1 MLASLEIPAHEVQ
14 RRLNTD
20 NPWWKAGH
28 SIDPEE
34 AGWPRRAYFP
44 QFAQLASEQGV
55 RRAVVLMGP
64 RRVGKTVMLKHL
76 VSRLLGDGVAGTRI
90 LFLSLDTPL
99 YSGRSLESLVQMFID
114 LQQHPKGTFL
124 WVLFDEIQYLKDWEV
139 HLKSLVDTYPAL
151 RVVASGSAAAALR
164 MKSRESGA
172 GRFTE
177 FILPPLTFAEYLRF
191 VGCEAALIAQ
201 SQDAAVLGRELIFRA
216 TDIHALNAEFVN
228 YLNYGGFPEAV
239 MNPVVRGNP
248 ARFLRQDIVDKVL
261 LKDLPS
267 LYGIADTQ
275 ELNRFFNVLAFNT
288 GNELG
293 LEDLSRHS
301 GIAKVKLVEYL
312 EYLEAAFLIR
322 RVHRVDDNALRMQ
335 RARTFKVYLTNPSI
349 RAALF
354 GMVMADDEALGG
366 LAETAVWS
374 QWLHS
379 TQTSQSLRYARWK
392 AGRTDLEVDIVSLD
406 VPTQKP
412 RFAVEIKWS
421 DRAPS
426 APSELRGLVE
436 FARKHKLVRKPL
448 VTTRTYTG
456 QAQVGGVELEFMPVA
471 LHCYTIARNL
481 LREGGEG

>member
-1 MLASLEIPAHEVQ
+1 MTTDLHIPVREVQ
-14 RRLNTD
+14 RRLGLD
-20 NPWWKAGH
+20 NPWWKAGQG
-28 SIDPEE
+28 IDAEE
-34 AGWPRRAYFP
+34 AGWQRRSYFP
-44 QFAQLASEQGV
+44 QFAELALETTV
-55 RRAVVLMGP
+55 RRAVVLIGP

-76 VSRLLGDGVAGTRI
+76 VSRLLNDGIAGTQV

-99 YSGRSLESLVQMFID
+99 YSGRSLESLVRLFID
-114 LQQHPKGTFL
+114 QHQHPPNKPL

-139 HLKSLVDTYPAL
+139 HLKSLVDTFSAI
-151 RVVASGSAAAALR
+151 RFVASGSAAAALR

-172 GRFTE
+172 GRFSE

-191 VGCEAALIAQ
+191 AEQEDSLI
-201 SQDAAVLGRELIFRA
+201 RENEMPSERVPSYLA
-216 TDIHALNAEFVN
+216 NDIHALNEEFIN

-239 MNPVVRGNP
+239 MNPGVRANP
-248 ARFLRQDIVDKVL
+248 ARFLRQDVVDKVL

-267 LYGIADTQ
+267 LYGIGDTQ

-293 LEDLSRHS
+293 LEDLSKHS
-301 GIAKVKLVEYL
+301 GITKTKLSDYL

-322 RVHRVDDNALRMQ
+322 RVHRIEDNARRLQ

-354 GMVMADDEALGG
+354 GSVQADDEAMGS

-379 TQTSQSLRYARWK
+379 TEVSRSLHYARWK
-392 AGRTDLEVDIVSLD
+392 SGRQDLEVDIVSLD
-406 VPTQKP
+406 ARTQRP

-421 DRAPS
+421 DRACSDPR
-426 APSELRGLVE
+426 ELRGMRELAHRHPL
-436 FARKHKLVRKPL
+436 ARTPL
-448 VTTRTYTG
+448 VTTRSHTG
-456 QAQVGGVELEFMPVA
+456 KIDVDGIAMEFMPVA

-481 LREGGEG
+481 LRRD